1 MNENNNN
8 NNIIN
13 NDENV
18 NTEQLFKSTILLAVL
33 SLVSVVADI
42 VGIVVMVAGEGFVGF
57 IIIAIAA
64 FFSWLFITCLK
75 SQIIEASKA
84 LKREKEAGKNE
95 LKKKYILAG
104 VVGVLSVCFIA
115 VIAGAIYGVNEA
127 SYLNYRAE
135 KLIEEAVVNEGVFE
149 ELEEFDEYYNSK
161 DAIARLFFSHKAEI
175 EELRA
180 QANNLVVERAKE
192 IEETISKL
200 KPCTKL
206 SSYEEYRERYNEL
219 SALTLSEETAYDKN
233 VKANV
238 SNYAE
243 LEKHVAD
250 LDALIEKYRRVCS
263 GCGGDGRGPRRS
275 CSSCGGSG
283 RHVVTWYSHGD
294 WGEKSYTSYSCNS
307 CNGSGGSSTSCRSCG
322 GSGYIYNF
330 K

>member
-8 NNIIN
+8 KNIIN

-18 NTEQLFKSTILLAVL
+18 NTEQLFKSTIFLAAMSLL
-33 SLVSVVADI
+33 SVVADV

-75 SQIIEASKA
+75 SQIIESTKA

-135 KLIEEAVVNEGVFE
+135 KLLEETVVNEDVFDK
-149 ELEEFDEYYNSK
+149 LEEFDEYYNSE
-161 DAIARLFFSHKAEI
+161 DAIVRLFFSHKAEI

-180 QANNLVVERAKE
+180 QANNLVIERAKE
-192 IEETISKL
+192 IEESISKL
-200 KPCTKL
+200 KPCKKL
-206 SSYEEYRERYNEL
+206 SSYEEYTERRNEL
-219 SALTLSEETAYDKN
+219 SALTLSEDTPYEKCI
-233 VKANV
+233 KANV
-238 SNYAE
+238 SNYEE
-243 LEKHVAD
+243 LEKYIAD
-250 LDALIEKYRRVCS
+250 LDTLIEKYRRVCS

-275 CSSCGGSG
+275 CSYCGGSG
-283 RHVVTWYSHGD
+283 RRYVTWYSQGD
-294 WGEKSYTSYSCNS
+294 WGEKSYTYYTCNS
-307 CNGSGGSSTSCRSCG
+307 CKGSGGSSTSCRTCG
-322 GSGYIYNF
+322 GSGDLYNF